1 MYKTE
6 GWTQVNPLTPIQFA
20 ELAADFCSRHSLDKA
35 PAPPKRSANNGPSP
49 ITVGTVPSNDT
60 EMTEEQQLQAAIRAS
75 MNDTVQDV
83 DDIDDDDDDDDS
95 VEYVMEDDDE
105 VECMN
110 DDSDIQVVEPSR
122 NTEIVAEEKEK
133 PPSFTDEIIAMDVG
147 DEPSDNAA
155 KVMIRMPDGK
165 RLVRKFKTN
174 DRVKIIYAFVAQA
187 NEDAKGGKEFV
198 MKAGFPPKDL
208 VDSVNESIS
217 NTGLAGDSITVRW
230 KEN

>member
-1 MYKTE
+1 MHKKE

-35 PAPPKRSANNGPSP
+35 PAPPKIMSRNGISPGTAN
-49 ITVGTVPSNDT
+49 VGTSNDA
-60 EMTEEQQLQAAIRAS
+60 EMSEEQQLQAAIRAS
-75 MNDTVQDV
+75 MNDTVQDN
-83 DDIDDDDDDDDS
+83 DDDDDDS

-105 VECMN
+105 VECL
-110 DDSDIQVVEPSR
+110 DDDGDVQVIESSSNNEGIAEDKKGP
-122 NTEIVAEEKEK
+122 TFMDEIVA
-133 PPSFTDEIIAMDVG
+133 IDVG
-147 DEPSDNAA
+147 DEPLNDAA

-165 RLVRKFKTN
+165 RLVRKFKMN
-174 DRVKIIYAFVAQA
+174 DTVKVIYAFVAQS

-208 VDSVNESIS
+208 VISVNESIS

-230 KEN
+230 KED

>member
-1 MYKTE
+1 
-6 GWTQVNPLTPIQFA
+6 
-20 ELAADFCSRHSLDKA
+20 
-35 PAPPKRSANNGPSP
+35 
-49 ITVGTVPSNDT
+49 
-60 EMTEEQQLQAAIRAS
+60 
-75 MNDTVQDV
+75 
-83 DDIDDDDDDDDS
+83 
-95 VEYVMEDDDE
+95 
-105 VECMN
+105 
-110 DDSDIQVVEPSR
+110 
-122 NTEIVAEEKEK
+122 
-133 PPSFTDEIIAMDVG
+133 MDVG